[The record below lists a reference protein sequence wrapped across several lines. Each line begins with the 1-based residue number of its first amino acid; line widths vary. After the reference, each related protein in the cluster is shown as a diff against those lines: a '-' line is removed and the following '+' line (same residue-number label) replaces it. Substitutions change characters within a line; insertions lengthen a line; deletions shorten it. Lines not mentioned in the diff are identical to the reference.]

1 VPTTTATRPQ
11 ATRRHTDHAY
21 PDVTREHLVVGAATT
36 AQVRALHELPALG
49 TAEFAAI
56 LGTACPGVPL
66 AVVGRRTDGRAYDR
80 LTIDYRA
87 DGAVE
92 RQTWALAADRG
103 SEVTYRLLE
112 DTGARGGFA
121 PLPR

>member
-1 VPTTTATRPQ
+1 MPTPTATRPRT
-11 ATRRHTDHAY
+11 ATAEHAY
-21 PDVTREHLVVGAATT
+21 PDVTREQLVVGATTT

-56 LGTACPGVPL
+56 LGTSCPGAPL
-66 AVVGRRTDGRAYDR
+66 AVVGRRTDGRAYDH

-92 RQTWALAADRG
+92 RQTWTLAADRG
-103 SEVTYRLLE
+103 AEVTYRLAQ